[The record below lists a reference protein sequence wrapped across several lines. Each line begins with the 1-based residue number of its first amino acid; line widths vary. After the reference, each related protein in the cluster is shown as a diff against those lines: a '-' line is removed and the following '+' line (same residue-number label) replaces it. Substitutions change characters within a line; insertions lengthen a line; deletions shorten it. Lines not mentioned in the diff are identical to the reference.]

1 MKRKI
6 LQKILNF
13 FSKIILWRYKPIVIG
28 VAGSVGKTSTKEAI
42 FAVLK
47 NKFLVGKNEL
57 NLNTEVGLAI
67 SIIGGKDAKR
77 SVSLWLIN
85 FFYAFKKIIFFDRH
99 YPKILVLEMSEDAP
113 TAIKKVVR
121 LAQPRI
127 GVITAIGKPPVHL
140 ENYKNLGELKEEIGF
155 LPQSLP
161 ASGTAVLNA
170 DDPDVLNFQEKILA
184 SVITYG
190 FGEKADMRITNYKLI
205 NSENLEKIGMTF
217 RLEYKGS
224 FVPVKLEGVFGK
236 PQAYAL
242 AAAACVGA
250 VLNMNLVEIVEG
262 MENYQIVKG
271 RTKFIK
277 GVKNSWLLD
286 DSYNASPDSV
296 NAVLDLIKEI
306 PTKRK
311 IVVLGD
317 MKELGR
323 ASEEAHKKIGEKA
336 AEVADIFF
344 GVGESMKLAK
354 EAIRN
359 KYPRKTVFWFGNNN
373 EAKELLKEN
382 IKEGDLVLIKGSRAM
397 EMDRITDF
405 LKV

>member
-1 MKRKI
+1 
-6 LQKILNF
+6 
-13 FSKIILWRYKPIVIG
+13 
-28 VAGSVGKTSTKEAI
+28 
-42 FAVLK
+42 
-47 NKFLVGKNEL
+47 
-57 NLNTEVGLAI
+57 
-67 SIIGGKDAKR
+67 
-77 SVSLWLIN
+77 
-85 FFYAFKKIIFFDRH
+85 
-99 YPKILVLEMSEDAP
+99 
-113 TAIKKVVR
+113 
-121 LAQPRI
+121 
-127 GVITAIGKPPVHL
+127 
-140 ENYKNLGELKEEIGF
+140 
-155 LPQSLP
+155 
-161 ASGTAVLNA
+161 
-170 DDPDVLNFQEKILA
+170 
-184 SVITYG
+184 
-190 FGEKADMRITNYKLI
+190 
-205 NSENLEKIGMTF
+205 
-217 RLEYKGS
+217 
-224 FVPVKLEGVFGK
+224 
-236 PQAYAL
+236 L

-359 KYPRKTVFWFGNNN
+359 KYPRKTVFWFENNN
-373 EAKELLKEN
+373 ETKELLKEN